1 MSRKHKTI
9 PGLSQKK
16 LSIAK
21 ELGFSKSTLYE
32 WRKTRPKLYEIIM
45 QYYGIE
51 KNQDTPE
58 QSKK

>member
-21 ELGFSKSTLYE
+21 ELGFSKSTLYQNLAV
-32 WRKTRPKLYEIIM
+32 KPLALAM
-45 QYYGIE
+45 GI
-51 KNQDTPE
+51 
-58 QSKK
+58 

>member
-45 QYYGIE
+45 KHYGINE
-51 KNQDTPE
+51 NAQTQDE
-58 QSKK
+58 QNK